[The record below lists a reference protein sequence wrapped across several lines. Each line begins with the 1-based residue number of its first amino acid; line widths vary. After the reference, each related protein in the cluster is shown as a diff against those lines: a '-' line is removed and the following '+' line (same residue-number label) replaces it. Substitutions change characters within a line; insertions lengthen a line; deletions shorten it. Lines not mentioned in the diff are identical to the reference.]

1 MNDEIYSLNYEPLPC
16 SHLQHP
22 NSRLRS
28 ITCRH
33 RQCKSP
39 VEVALQACT
48 STFSRHS
55 KRPAFPVSVTWEVCS
70 LYASAVSVTYQVC
83 LRRCPIP
90 SVRVQQDIKQVLES
104 SSGPAIHFFL
114 WRLRQILP
122 PTVYCTLIF
131 MSQILY
137 LCVYGETHRKNP
149 N

>member
-55 KRPAFPVSVTWEVCS
+55 KRPAFPVSVT
-70 LYASAVSVTYQVC
+70 YQVC

-104 SSGPAIHFFL
+104 SSGPAINFFL

-131 MSQILY
+131 MSQILH